1 MDKLYESQQQVT
13 SASHM
18 NCSYQ
23 SNSVLVKNL
32 SKDSE
37 NQLTKLPLGALKQW
51 HPSITC
57 TVSDGLKFS
66 VVNTHVT
73 LAELF
78 PIRLKH
84 EQSRDGE
91 ELCCS
96 VRIKQKQRPSY
107 CRKSGK
113 SYSSGRH
120 ANTTGLLGNLPD
132 SVPHPAWDPSRQKP
146 SSCGGQHHWPWSVQN
161 PQAVVGLS

>member
-1 MDKLYESQQQVT
+1 MDKLYESQQQVM

-78 PIRLKH
+78 FQSVWSTSKAEMGRSCAAVLGLNR
-84 EQSRDGE
+84 SRDPATAGSLGSPTALADMPTPQDCWVTSQTQYPILPE
-91 ELCCS
+91 
-96 VRIKQKQRPSY
+96 IHQ
-107 CRKSGK
+107 GK
-113 SYSSGRH
+113 SHRVVEAS
-120 ANTTGLLGNLPD
+120 TTG
-132 SVPHPAWDPSRQKP
+132 H
-146 SSCGGQHHWPWSVQN
+146 
-161 PQAVVGLS
+161 GLCRTLRL